1 MDTNSINITNDSIK
15 IESIKIPKSS
25 KSSRR
30 KPKDDNLSLS
40 ELEIMAN
47 DKKIK
52 NSIKSKTKTKSE
64 KSKSKTKSENHKT
77 KTEKSKTFSESSYET
92 SELYEK
98 KLLKLA
104 NSENQNPAIRI
115 KKNSYI
121 FKLEKLGKKMSM
133 TNTLDQLTFE
143 YDKLTYDRRIRDNGE
158 KLKYLTLMG
167 IGGLEFLNKKYDPMG
182 IDLEGWQTS
191 MTFETNQEKFETQF
205 YNLAEKYDNS
215 FPETGP
221 EITLICLIAASAY
234 GFAKGKEEIKHKYNN
249 NNININQQRYEESD
263 DEVDLKPPPTIVLD
277 DIVKKME
284 ERSKMKDEMVI
295 IPKKR
300 GRPKKNEK

>member
-1 MDTNSINITNDSIK
+1 MDTNSINISNDSIK

-30 KPKDDNLSLS
+30 KPKTDNLSLS

-52 NSIKSKTKTKSE
+52 NSIKSKSKSDKSKTKSE
-64 KSKSKTKSENHKT
+64 KSKVKSEKS
-77 KTEKSKTFSESSYET
+77 KSKTFSESSYET

-104 NSENQNPAIRI
+104 NSENQNPAVRI

-133 TNTLDQLTFE
+133 SNTLDQLTFE

-167 IGGLEFLNKKYDPMG
+167 IGGLEFLNNKYDPMG
-182 IDLEGWQTS
+182 IDLQGWQTS

-234 GFAKGKEEIKHKYNN
+234 GFAKGKEEIKQKYNN
-249 NNININQQRYEESD
+249 NNININKRYEESD

-284 ERSKMKDEMVI
+284 ERSKMKDEIVI

>member
-30 KPKDDNLSLS
+30 KPKTDNLSLS

-52 NSIKSKTKTKSE
+52 NSIKSKSKSDKSKTKSE
-64 KSKSKTKSENHKT
+64 KSKAKSEKS
-77 KTEKSKTFSESSYET
+77 KSKTFSESSYET

-133 TNTLDQLTFE
+133 SNTLDQLTFE

-167 IGGLEFLNKKYDPMG
+167 IGGLEFLNNKYDPMG
-182 IDLEGWQTS
+182 IDLQGWQTS

-234 GFAKGKEEIKHKYNN
+234 GFAKGKEEIKQKYNN
-249 NNININQQRYEESD
+249 NNININKRYEESD

-284 ERSKMKDEMVI
+284 ERSKMKDEIVI

>member
-1 MDTNSINITNDSIK
+1 MDTNSINITNESIK

-30 KPKDDNLSLS
+30 KPKSDNLSLS

-52 NSIKSKTKTKSE
+52 NSIKSKTKSE
-64 KSKSKTKSENHKT
+64 KSKQKSKSENNKT

-133 TNTLDQLTFE
+133 SNTLDELTFE

-167 IGGLEFLNKKYDPMG
+167 IGGLEFLNTKYNPMG

-234 GFAKGKEEIKHKYNN
+234 GFAKGKEEIKQKYN
-249 NNININQQRYEESD
+249 NNININKRYEESD

-284 ERSKMKDEMVI
+284 ERSKMKDEIVI

>member
-1 MDTNSINITNDSIK
+1 MDTNSINISNDSIK

-30 KPKDDNLSLS
+30 KPKTDNLSLS

-52 NSIKSKTKTKSE
+52 NSIKSKSKSDKSKTKSE
-64 KSKSKTKSENHKT
+64 KSKAKSEKS
-77 KTEKSKTFSESSYET
+77 KSKTFSESSYET

-104 NSENQNPAIRI
+104 NSENQNPAVRI

-133 TNTLDQLTFE
+133 SNTLDQLTFE

-167 IGGLEFLNKKYDPMG
+167 IGGLEFLNNKYDPMG
-182 IDLEGWQTS
+182 IDLQGWQTS

-234 GFAKGKEEIKHKYNN
+234 GFAKGKEEIKQKYNN
-249 NNININQQRYEESD
+249 NNININKRYEESD

-284 ERSKMKDEMVI
+284 ERSKMKDEIVI